1 MVSGLNTNDAPSIG
15 DPGEIKAYADQMTG
29 LVGQYILQMG
39 QIAGNLGPLTIVP
52 VFPPLPNA
60 PPIGALPDPPTI
72 DPITW
77 TMPPVPNTTWGTL
90 NIDAYLPAPFDGVA
104 PTLNFGPMP
113 AAFTDVAPT
122 SPSINVDFA
131 YPADLAITL
140 PAPPSLLSI
149 SVSPFSG
156 ITMPTAP
163 DSNIPTLNIVEPS
176 VIHYIPGAQYTSGL
190 LSQLQTSLLARIQG
204 GSGLAPEVE
213 QAIWDR
219 GREREYRQLAAD
231 LAELERM
238 EALGYAFPPGLYL
251 NARIKVQTEFDER
264 VVGHS
269 REVMIKAAELEQENV
284 KHALTNA
291 IQLESQLI
299 SYANQIEQRT
309 FEAAKYE
316 TQAAIEVYNAK
327 VRAYTAYLDAYKTK
341 VQIYTAQVDAE
352 KAKVEAYKAQ
362 IEAEQAKAQV
372 NTALVQQ
379 YKVQADVALSAI
391 TIYEAQIKAIQT
403 KAEVEKLKV
412 EVYGEQIKAYAS
424 KINAYTAQI
433 EAYKASVGAE
443 ATKQEAFKA
452 QVQAY
457 AARVDAQAKVID
469 AKVAEYKGQIDALT
483 AQWDGYKSAASA
495 ESSRVQAL
503 ASYNNAVA
511 DLYKARV
518 TGLAT
523 YNEVLTKQ
531 WQVAIDQA
539 QRTTEIAVTTAKA
552 NAELAVTARNIAMD
566 ANKTAA
572 QVCAQLGAAALNAI
586 NWSTS
591 WGYQESVSQNSSV
604 TTSIQG

>member
-1 MVSGLNTNDAPSIG
+1 MTSPSSPMIG
-15 DPGEIKAYADQMTG
+15 DPGGVENYADQMTG
-29 LVGQYILQMG
+29 LIGQYILQMG
-39 QIAGNLGPLTIVP
+39 QIAGSLGPLTITP
-52 VFPPLPNA
+52 VFPPLPSA
-60 PPIGALPDPPTI
+60 PAIGALPDAPTI

-77 TMPPVPNTTWGTL
+77 TVPAQPTGTWGSL

-104 PTLNFGPMP
+104 PSLNFGTAP
-113 AAFTDVAPT
+113 AGFTDVAPT
-122 SPSINVDFA
+122 SPAVTTDFA
-131 YPADLAITL
+131 YPADLVVSL

-149 SVSPFSG
+149 SVTPFGG
-156 ITMPTAP
+156 INMPTAP
-163 DSNIPTLNIVEPS
+163 DSNIPTLDIVEPS
-176 VIHYIPGAQYTSGL
+176 VIPYIPGANYTSTLLTGL
-190 LSQLQTSLLARIQG
+190 QSFLIARIQG

-231 LAELERM
+231 LADLERM
-238 EALGYAFPPGLYL
+238 EALGYAFPPGVYL
-251 NARIKVQTEFDER
+251 NARQKVQTEFDER

-269 REVMIKAAELEQENV
+269 REVMIKAAELEQDNV
-284 KHALTNA
+284 KHALTTA
-291 IQLESQLI
+291 TQLESKLI
-299 SYANQIEQRT
+299 DYANQIEQRT
-309 FEAAKYE
+309 FESAKYQ
-316 TQAAIEVYNAK
+316 TQASVEVYNAK
-327 VRAYTAYLDAYKTK
+327 VRAYSAYLDAYKTK

-362 IEAEQAKAQV
+362 IDAEKAKADV
-372 NTALVQQ
+372 NNALVQQ

-391 TIYEAQIKAIQT
+391 AIYEAQIKAIQT

-412 EVYGEQIKAYAS
+412 EIFGEQIKAYGA
-424 KINAYTAQI
+424 KINAFTASV
-433 EAYKASVGAE
+433 EAYKAGIQAE

-452 QVQAY
+452 QVDAY
-457 AARVDAQAKVID
+457 SARVGAQAKVID
-469 AKVAEYKGQIDALT
+469 AKIAEFKGQIDALT
-483 AQWDGYKSAASA
+483 AQWEGYKAAAAA

-503 ASYNNAVA
+503 ASYNNAIA

-552 NAELAVTARNIAMD
+552 NAELAVTARNIAIE

-586 NWSTS
+586 HWSTS
-591 WGYQESVSQNSSV
+591 FGYSESNSTSVSI
-604 TTSIQG
+604 TP